1 MRTVLVVEDDPNAAE
16 LMEIALL
23 QTPDVQV
30 QCVHNADDAR
40 RALALREVH
49 INAVITDVH
58 LPGEDG
64 LSLAGTIRDIP
75 VIVVTSSR
83 DPVLREQAAAAGAR
97 AFLEKPW
104 SAAHLRDTLNSV
116 LNGQ

>member
-1 MRTVLVVEDDPNAAE
+1 MRKVLVVEDDPNAAE

-23 QTPDVQV
+23 QTPDVAV
-30 QCVHNADDAR
+30 ECVTNAADAR
-40 RALALREVH
+40 RALATENGR
-49 INAVITDVH
+49 INAVITDIH

-64 LSLAGTIRDIP
+64 ISLAGTIHHVP

-83 DPVLREQAAAAGAR
+83 EPGLREQAVAAGAR

-104 SAAHLRDTLNSV
+104 SAAHLRNTVNSV
-116 LNGQ
+116 LNGL